1 VCAWGCAC
9 SDDPVTRC
17 PQKNRDWF
25 GWRKD
30 EIHRPEQEVDA
41 GVGNNEMKSRPLSSA
56 GNEPNSP
63 QVNAQ
68 RGMPCR
74 TYLTRPRSRGAEM
87 RIGDRNVTGVPSD
100 ACLLKRTKHLWLV
113 ANIDMAC
120 RNVVSKSL

>member
-30 EIHRPEQEVDA
+30 EIHRPEREVDA
-41 GVGNNEMKSRPLSSA
+41 GVGNNERLSRPLSSA
-56 GNEPNSP
+56 GNEPNSL

-68 RGMPCR
+68 GVRLVARIPDKTKATRCR
-74 TYLTRPRSRGAEM
+74 DARW
-87 RIGDRNVTGVPSD
+87 DRNVTGVPSD